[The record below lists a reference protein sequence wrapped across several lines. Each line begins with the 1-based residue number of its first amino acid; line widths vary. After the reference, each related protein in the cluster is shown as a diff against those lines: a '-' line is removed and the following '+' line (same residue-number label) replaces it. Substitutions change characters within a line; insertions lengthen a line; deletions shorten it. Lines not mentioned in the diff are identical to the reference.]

1 MEPYITKE
9 TEDTSQ
15 ACWEPKLRLSH
26 LPGTLPPLRLSEFCL
41 SCFLPLLYSQAG
53 SFCAVTTQ
61 PLKALGSR
69 PNKPKES
76 LSFLIGP
83 AKIPNLILI
92 GWIQSHVLIPK
103 CITQSERTRC
113 SDWLGIGHMLTLTVS
128 KGVIARKTIAKK
140 IWGIVV
146 SQEEIMGWRKREYIF
161 FFLIE
166 GETEVR
172 QY

>member
-1 MEPYITKE
+1 
-9 TEDTSQ
+9 
-15 ACWEPKLRLSH
+15 
-26 LPGTLPPLRLSEFCL
+26 
-41 SCFLPLLYSQAG
+41 
-53 SFCAVTTQ
+53 
-61 PLKALGSR
+61 
-69 PNKPKES
+69 
-76 LSFLIGP
+76 
-83 AKIPNLILI
+83 
-92 GWIQSHVLIPK
+92 
-103 CITQSERTRC
+103 
-113 SDWLGIGHMLTLTVS
+113 MLTLTVS